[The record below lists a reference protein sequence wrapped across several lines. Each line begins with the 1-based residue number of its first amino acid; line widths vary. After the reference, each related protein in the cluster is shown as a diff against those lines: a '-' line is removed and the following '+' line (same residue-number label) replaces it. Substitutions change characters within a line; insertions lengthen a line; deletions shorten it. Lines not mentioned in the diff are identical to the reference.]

1 VNGILITLYF
11 LLNGWIFD
19 FVDYFKL
26 KYFKSFSLK
35 DIDEIPIDLTILLS
49 NF

>member
-1 VNGILITLYF
+1 
-11 LLNGWIFD
+11 LNGWIFD

-35 DIDEIPIDLTILLS
+35 DIDEIPIDLTIS
-49 NF
+49 NAGTSWKKGDA